1 MLFSKKL
8 LKNHPQFLLHFLLH
22 IDVLMLCRKF
32 DLITT
37 KTFVIQSCTCTC
49 TLLVH
54 YKCSFYD
61 NYNVYFIFYRHPSV
75 MDAVFVEEK
84 KGDRKKMIE
93 KFFSLFLPGT
103 YHEVKNLTYMYM
115 YMYMYISVIP
125 VL

>member
-1 MLFSKKL
+1 MTYMYMY
-8 LKNHPQFLLHFLLH
+8 
-22 IDVLMLCRKF
+22 IA
-32 DLITT
+32 
-37 KTFVIQSCTCTC
+37 CT
-49 TLLVH
+49 

-61 NYNVYFIFYRHPSV
+61 NYMYNVYFIFYRYPSV

-93 KFFSLFLPGT
+93 KFVSLFLPGT

-115 YMYMYISVIP
+115 YMYINVIP